1 MVTFAGILLHKPYFK
16 KKSTALR
23 LKHQAMPNSI
33 KHLACLLLLALLAGS
48 CKKNDTAPGTADT
61 TRQVDITNVAYGS
74 NAAQNMDVYL
84 PAGRSTASTKIL
96 ILIHGGS
103 WESGDKADF
112 TSAIASLRSS
122 LPDYAFFNINYRLA
136 NAGSNI
142 YPAAVNDVASA
153 VTYITGKAAEYNIN
167 ANKIVLAGAS
177 AGAHLA
183 MLQGYNNST
192 TGKYK
197 AVVDLFGPVDL
208 NWMYFNHPLLQ
219 LARPILINFMGTDT
233 VTDST
238 AYAKAS
244 PINYVSASSPPTIIF
259 HGTADDIVP
268 ISESERLQ
276 AKLQLFNVPN
286 SFVVYTGE
294 GHGWT
299 DQNLVDTYTKI
310 IEFLKQ
316 HVN

>member
-1 MVTFAGILLHKPYFK
+1 
-16 KKSTALR
+16 
-23 LKHQAMPNSI
+23 MPNTF
-33 KHLACLLLLALLAGS
+33 KQLACLLLFTLLAGS

-84 PAGRSTASTKIL
+84 PAGRSTASTKVL

-112 TSAIASLRSS
+112 TSAIASLRAN

-153 VTYITGKAAEYNIN
+153 VNYITGKAAEYNIN
-167 ANKIVLAGAS
+167 ADKIVLAGAS

-183 MLQGYNNST
+183 MLQGYNSAA
-192 TGKYK
+192 GKYK
-197 AVVDLFGPVDL
+197 AVVDLFGPVNL
-208 NWMYFNHPLLQ
+208 NWMYFNHPFLQ
-219 LARPILINFMGTDT
+219 LARPILINFMGTDA

-259 HGTADDIVP
+259 HGTVDDIVP

-286 SFVVYTGE
+286 SIVVYPGE

>member
-1 MVTFAGILLHKPYFK
+1 MQNTFK
-16 KKSTALR
+16 
-23 LKHQAMPNSI
+23 Q
-33 KHLACLLLLALLAGS
+33 LAFLLLFALLAAS

-61 TRQVDITNVAYGS
+61 TREVDITNVAYGS

-84 PAGRSTASTKIL
+84 PAGRSTANTKVL
-96 ILIHGGS
+96 IMIHGGS
-103 WESGDKADF
+103 WESGDKGDF
-112 TSAIASLRSS
+112 TSAIASLRAS

-153 VTYITGKAAEYNIN
+153 VNYITGKAAEYNIN
-167 ANKIVLAGAS
+167 ADKIVLAGAS

-183 MLQGYNNST
+183 MLQGYNSAA
-192 TGKYK
+192 GKYK
-197 AVVDLFGPVDL
+197 AVVDLFGPVNL
-208 NWMYFNHPLLQ
+208 NWMYFNHPFLQ
-219 LARPILINFMGTDT
+219 LARPILINFMGTDA

-299 DQNLVDTYTKI
+299 GQNLVDTYTKI

-316 HVN
+316 YVN